1 MQFQISWYLYV
12 EKYRYKYLA
21 LYHALRDAI
30 LAGVLPYSTQVPS
43 SRELAELYEISRG
56 VVSQVYEMLTA
67 EGYLAA
73 EIGRGTFVS
82 YQIDRAESEEQ
93 ERPPILLS
101 DWGQRIMGL
110 RLRDGVPAASYP
122 YDYTIGQPLAD
133 AFPFAEWNRAL
144 YASIRE
150 ITEIEGEPKYEPQ
163 GYRPLRE
170 AIARDL
176 RKSRG
181 MTVQP
186 EDVVIVNG
194 SSQAIALVAHLLINP
209 GDSVVME
216 DPTYGGIREAIL
228 AVGGVAEASPVDE
241 NGVIVRDW
249 DSRLL
254 FVTPGRQFPTGAVL
268 SLERR
273 QEILRW
279 ATQHNAV
286 IVEDDYDS
294 EFRRRGRPIEPLK
307 VLDRH
312 ERVVYVGTFSKTMY
326 ADLRIGYVVLPSW
339 LREPFCKARQ
349 LYEPRP
355 TALVQQHALAT
366 FMNNGQYERHLRRMK
381 RIYTRKHKVL
391 WNALTDT
398 FGELF
403 DWAESDAGLHIFGR
417 WKGTRE
423 NFQEF
428 RNACLAAGVRF
439 PDATGYYDDPEATPA
454 VCLGFPRLTEEEL
467 VTGVEI
473 MQRVWAQL

>member
-1 MQFQISWYLYV
+1 MQFQVAWHVYI
-12 EKYRYKYLA
+12 EKHRYKYLA
-21 LYHALRDAI
+21 LYHALRDSIVAGS
-30 LAGVLPYSTQVPS
+30 LAHGTRLPA
-43 SRELAELYEISRG
+43 SRELADLYEISRG

-73 EIGRGTFVS
+73 EVGRGTFVS
-82 YQIDRAESEEQ
+82 YQRDAAESDEQ

-101 DWGQRIMGL
+101 DWGQRVTGH
-110 RLRDGVPAASYP
+110 RLRDTVSGETYR
-122 YDYTIGQPLAD
+122 YDYTIGQPLAE
-133 AFPFAEWNRAL
+133 AFPFEEWNRAL

-150 ITEIEGEPKYEPQ
+150 IAEIEGEPAYEPQ

-186 EDVVIVNG
+186 EDIVIVNG
-194 SSQAIALVAHLLINP
+194 SSQAIALVAQLLINP
-209 GDSVVME
+209 GDTVVME
-216 DPTYGGIREAIL
+216 DPTYGGIREAIS
-228 AVGGVAEASPVDE
+228 AVGGLAAGSPVDE
-241 NGVIVRDW
+241 NGILVRDW

-279 ATQHNAV
+279 ATKQNAV

-312 ERVVYVGTFSKTMY
+312 ERVVYIGTFSKTMY

-355 TALVQQHALAT
+355 TALVQQHALAK

-381 RIYTRKHKVL
+381 RLYARKHRAL
-391 WNALTDT
+391 WTALTEKMSEV
-398 FGELF
+398 FH
-403 DWAESDAGLHIFGR
+403 WVESDAGLHIFGR
-417 WKGTRE
+417 WKGSRE
-423 NFQEF
+423 QFTAF
-428 RNACLAAGVRF
+428 RRACLAAGVRF
-439 PDATGYYDDPEATPA
+439 PDASMYYTDPEATPA

-467 VTGVEI
+467 KAGVDVMHAI
-473 MQRVWAQL
+473 WKQR